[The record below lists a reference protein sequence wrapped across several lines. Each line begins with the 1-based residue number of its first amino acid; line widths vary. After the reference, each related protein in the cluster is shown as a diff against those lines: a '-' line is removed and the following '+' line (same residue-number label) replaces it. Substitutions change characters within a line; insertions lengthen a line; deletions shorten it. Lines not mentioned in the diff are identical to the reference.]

1 MKAPRRLA
9 RRYQGSSEASLTHNA
24 LLTLHSESEHKRM
37 PLVSWR
43 HSITDKLREPH
54 HCSEAVT
61 HLSLRVLLADCTGSP
76 RAPDWAFF
84 IGLTLEVDWARSVG
98 RFVVVQARLSP
109 LFRLPGAPVRG
120 SSRLATPTMRLPVF
134 ASSPVCAHRSSALDL
149 PMPLLPLRR
158 YSTSTATA
166 YWRSRSP
173 KLPTQIGTLHRRY
186 ARLGPKKR
194 I

>member
-1 MKAPRRLA
+1 MSCYNNPRTPSPTPA
-9 RRYQGSSEASLTHNA
+9 LTD
-24 LLTLHSESEHKRM
+24 
-37 PLVSWR
+37 W
-43 HSITDKLREPH
+43 
-54 HCSEAVT
+54 
-61 HLSLRVLLADCTGSP
+61 TGTP
-76 RAPDWAFF
+76 PPPDWGFSMDLPLGPKRRRAFC
-84 IGLTLEVDWARSVG
+84 R
-98 RFVVVQARLSP
+98 VVAVQARLSP

-173 KLPTQIGTLHRRY
+173 KLPTQIGTLHRRCAHLSPTGTREA
-186 ARLGPKKR
+186 ARINLSQTPHRAPSQTDHSSACCR
-194 I
+194 IACRPSHGARREVFIVM